1 MTVTMNSYLQ
11 DILDT
16 EKTSQNGDRRYVVTR
31 MHDGRYLNFKVYD
44 DDGFIC
50 TGQNCYIALWP
61 TYEADKAKRWQWNTQ
76 LDETKNLNVHGFAES
91 RDHAVELCIDALL
104 KVDTDLSKL
113 DRSGSMQ
120 YRLQLFERDGD
131 DWTERQDKVF
141 NSHLYHDEVEY
152 GRMVERAELWL
163 GFGRSCVDALKT
175 KSRSGRIIQLD
186 VFRKD
191 VNS

>member
-1 MTVTMNSYLQ
+1 MNSYLQ

-31 MHDGRYLNFKVYD
+31 MHDGRYLNFKVND